1 MTSNPNRYDE
11 EFGGTASDLDVL
23 LCLDDDEELT
33 AAQLAALARLDDGPL
48 DPAEDDDPCGAGF
61 GPGTCPPE
69 GWDLMTDAER
79 QAVLD
84 TLPAA
89 AVPEVLDA
97 GFTHRDGG
105 DGRGR
110 RRAGAAGSGTAG
122 APAAGASAP
131 GWSAGLAGS
140 VNLTMPA
147 PSWLGQS
154 DKPGQI
160 SGLGAA
166 DAGTCRD
173 VADTLARHPATRW
186 CVTLL
191 GPDGRPAAHGCARA
205 GPGPPGTDRKD
216 WLAQVKITPIETGT
230 CTHRRESAGYQP
242 ADSLRHITKI
252 RSPRCGAPGCR
263 RPEPGQLIWTTPSG
277 RQYTVTAGPYPV

>member
-1 MTSNPNRYDE
+1 
-11 EFGGTASDLDVL
+11 
-23 LCLDDDEELT
+23 
-33 AAQLAALARLDDGPL
+33 
-48 DPAEDDDPCGAGF
+48 
-61 GPGTCPPE
+61 
-69 GWDLMTDAER
+69 
-79 QAVLD
+79 
-84 TLPAA
+84 
-89 AVPEVLDA
+89 
-97 GFTHRDGG
+97 
-105 DGRGR
+105 
-110 RRAGAAGSGTAG
+110 
-122 APAAGASAP
+122 
-131 GWSAGLAGS
+131 

-242 ADSLRHITKI
+242 SDSLRHIIKI

-263 RPEPGQLIWTTPSG
+263 RPEPAQLIWTTPSG